1 MWRSNACQPLR
12 DNGYKHVGPQR
23 FVDSQHCLQDRDGYS
38 TVRPL
43 VITMDLW
50 CKNERAKTLQREDE
64 KAQRIQIVWL
74 SNDQRQPMLDQLVHF
89 LDLLTFYWLHICEA
103 SEWTIIPWKFKEKAF
118 TFIICR
124 FCNRC
129 TFKKLQ
135 WFSATGAQ
143 LWALSSVPAQFC
155 GISLSSV
162 VLIFMSAKWQN
173 DAPGWGFGLTRW
185 QTALSQCLVY
195 NHEMLHILAL
205 VGCVKAHRVKT
216 SL

>member
-1 MWRSNACQPLR
+1 MKEQRHCRGKMKKHSGYRSC
-12 DNGYKHVGPQR
+12 GK
-23 FVDSQHCLQDRDGYS
+23 
-38 TVRPL
+38 
-43 VITMDLW
+43 
-50 CKNERAKTLQREDE
+50 
-64 KAQRIQIVWL
+64 L
-74 SNDQRQPMLDQLVHF
+74 SNDHRQPMLDQLVHF
-89 LDLLTFYWLHICEA
+89 LDLLTFSWLRVFEA

-185 QTALSQCLVY
+185 QSTLTQCLVY

-216 SL
+216 SLLSLWKKCDTLTRKCPHITHNILENRRGNG